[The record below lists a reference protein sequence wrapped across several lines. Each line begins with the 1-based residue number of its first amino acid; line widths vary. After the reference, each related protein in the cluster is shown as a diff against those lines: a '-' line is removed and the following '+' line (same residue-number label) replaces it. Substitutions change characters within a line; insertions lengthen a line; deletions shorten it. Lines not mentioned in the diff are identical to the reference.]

1 MTSIRRFA
9 PPELLTAGAGLV
21 LLIGMLAF
29 PWYHE
34 GAAWVVVH
42 GQVEAGGADH
52 SVLGG
57 PGGVWGI
64 AALALLVILLAELIY
79 SRLAPPRLPLL
90 PVAWSTAEL
99 FTALG
104 VGVLLVART
113 LAHLSDFGWGFFPV
127 MGSAMVLAY
136 GALAMGRGSSV
147 SPMDVLAGR

>member
-21 LLIGMLAF
+21 LLVGMLAF

-34 GAAWVVVH
+34 SATWVVVD
-42 GQVEAGGADH
+42 GQVEAGGLDH
-52 SVLGG
+52 NVLGG
-57 PGGVWGI
+57 PGGYWGV
-64 AALALLVILLAELIY
+64 AALAVLVVLLAELIY

-99 FTALG
+99 LTALG
-104 VGVLLVART
+104 VGVLLVVRT

-136 GALAMGRGSSV
+136 GAFAMDRGSSV
-147 SPMDVLAGR
+147 LPFDVLAGR